1 MNFKNLLGYSLVGT
15 VSVIC
20 VWGLI
25 GGCKSDS
32 GVSLIDKD
40 SRPISIEVAEAEFFK
55 DDGAIRIA
63 DDDIVSLK
71 DDSIEV
77 IGQEDYD
84 MVKKCDIPE
93 TSKEVI
99 HIVERGDSLSQ
110 ISKKYGVSI
119 LDISNANGLQ
129 KKAVILIGQKLIIP
143 SSRGYLSDPVLIK
156 TGQNPESKL
165 VALNGPGG
173 NSNVHVV
180 QKGETLW
187 KISGENK
194 ISVEKLM
201 QANNITDASKLMVG
215 TKIII
220 PAQ

>member
-84 MVKKCDIPE
+84 MVKKCDIPG
-93 TSKEVI
+93 TGKEVI

-129 KKAVILIGQKLIIP
+129 KKSVILIGQKLVIP
-143 SSRGYLSDPVLIK
+143 SSQGYLSDPVLIK

-165 VALNGPGG
+165 VALNSASG
-173 NSNVHVV
+173 NTNVHIV

>member
-15 VSVIC
+15 VSIIC

-84 MVKKCDIPE
+84 MVKKCAAPA
-93 TSKEVI
+93 KNGKVI
-99 HIVERGDSLSQ
+99 HIVERGDSLSK

-129 KKAVILIGQKLIIP
+129 KDSVILIGQKLVIP
-143 SSRGYLSDPVLIK
+143 SLPDLGSGAVAGES
-156 TGQNPESKL
+156 GQSPENKL
-165 VALNGPGG
+165 VALNGLSGSAG
-173 NSNVHVV
+173 VHVV

-187 KISGENK
+187 KISSENK
-194 ISVEKLM
+194 ISIEKLM
-201 QANNITDASKLMVG
+201 QANNITDASRLMVG

-220 PAQ
+220 PVK